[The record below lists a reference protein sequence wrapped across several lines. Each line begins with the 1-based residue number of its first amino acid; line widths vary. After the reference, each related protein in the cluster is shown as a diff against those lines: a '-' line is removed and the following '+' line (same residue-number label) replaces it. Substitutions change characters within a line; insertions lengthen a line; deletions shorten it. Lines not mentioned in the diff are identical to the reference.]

1 MKLSIFHFNL
11 RFNLKKQ
18 INKMNQIKTERIEFE
33 YNESY
38 VMCRYCQVKITP
50 ANKALPRMDHR
61 ENEICNQEQ
70 QIQNLEAVVE
80 SLKQELEEKDRK
92 L

>member
-1 MKLSIFHFNL
+1 
-11 RFNLKKQ
+11 
-18 INKMNQIKTERIEFE
+18 MNEIKTERIEFE

-38 VMCRYCQVKITP
+38 VMCRFCQATITP
-50 ANKALPRMDHR
+50 ENKPIPRMDHI
-61 ENEICNQEQ
+61 ENEICNLKQ

-80 SLKQELEEKDRK
+80 SLKQEMEEKDSK